1 MSVSAVPVDQSLC
14 VTGRH
19 ARPAGLKTVNWYR
32 SGLAKAA
39 DRVRKHVD
47 QREIRKRRTSKDCVR
62 QVLPASV
69 QAGGASVVTTR
80 VSVKG
85 PQ

>member
-1 MSVSAVPVDQSLC
+1 MSVSTGLSTRGLC

-19 ARPAGLKTVNWYR
+19 ARPAGPKTVNWYR

-47 QREIRKRRTSKDCVR
+47 QREIRKRRTSKDCAR
-62 QVLPASV
+62 QVLP
-69 QAGGASVVTTR
+69 GRRASVVTTR
-80 VSVKG
+80 GSVKG